1 MNLLAIESSSKKLIV
16 GLYIDNDVLKLS
28 SSKINDTANA
38 LPLLTKQILK
48 NSSLKHTD
56 LDAVCIST
64 GPGSF
69 TSLRIGMSY
78 AKGLSMSLDIPIIPI
93 STFQSLIHNF
103 TDDNIHTLIYSHGK
117 TFYLCDYKRKNNILM
132 QKSKPSTVTIN
143 DVLKL
148 KEKIIYN
155 GPENYFNELKMSN
168 LNIELV
174 DLNIDNLVEI
184 AISNFKLLKTKSL
197 DNLVPNYVGNFE
209 IK

>member
-1 MNLLAIESSSKKLIV
+1 MNILAIESSSKKLIV

-93 STFQSLIHNF
+93 STFESLLYNF
-103 TDDNIHTLIYSHGK
+103 TDDNIHILIYSHGK
-117 TFYLCDYKRKNNILM
+117 TFYLCDYKRKDNVLI
-132 QKSKPSTVTIN
+132 QKPKPSTVTID
-143 DVLKL
+143 DVFKL

-155 GPENYFNELKMSN
+155 GPDNYFNELKMSN

-174 DLNIDNLVEI
+174 DLNIDNLFEI
-184 AISNFKLLKTKSL
+184 AVSNFKLLKTKSL

>member
-1 MNLLAIESSSKKLIV
+1 MNILAIESSSKKLTV
-16 GLYIDNDVLKLS
+16 GLSLGEKLFKLS
-28 SSKINDTANA
+28 SCKINDTANA
-38 LPLLTKQILK
+38 LPLLAKKILK
-48 NSSLKHTD
+48 ENSLNHKD
-56 LDAVCIST
+56 IDAICIST

-78 AKGLSMSLDIPIIPI
+78 AKGLTMSLDIPIIPI
-93 STFQSLIHNF
+93 STFESLIHNF
-103 TDDNIHTLIYSHGK
+103 TDDNIHILIYSHGT
-117 TFYLCDYKRKNNILM
+117 TFYLCNYKRKDNALI
-132 QKSKPSTVTIN
+132 QKPKPSTVTID
-143 DVLKL
+143 DVFKL
-148 KEKIIYN
+148 KDKIIYN

>member
-1 MNLLAIESSSKKLIV
+1 MNILAIESSSKKLIV
-16 GLYIDNDVLKLS
+16 GLYIGNDILKLS

-103 TDDNIHTLIYSHGK
+103 TDDNIHILIYSHGK
-117 TFYLCDYKRKNNILM
+117 TFYLCDYKRKNNIFGLANGAVF
-132 QKSKPSTVTIN
+132 QKRWGKARDMRGNNAIF
-143 DVLKL
+143 KRQQR
-148 KEKIIYN
+148 IIRFYRLLFRYIQA
-155 GPENYFNELKMSN
+155 GAFNHTL
-168 LNIELV
+168 
-174 DLNIDNLVEI
+174 
-184 AISNFKLLKTKSL
+184 F
-197 DNLVPNYVGNFE
+197 
-209 IK
+209 